1 MNGIIQSFF
10 VAKKPRTGFVF
21 EEVYMWHDS
30 GTISFDKWVQPGE
43 HWENPDTKRRFHGL
57 LNASGLLDKLII
69 IKARQGNIYTYIFT
83 CFENYLIIYNL
94 IL

>member
-1 MNGIIQSFF
+1 MQGIFNSLF
-10 VAKKPRTGFVF
+10 VKKPKTGFVF

-30 GTISFDKWVQPGE
+30 GSISFDKWVQPGE

-69 IKARQGNIYTYIFT
+69 IKARQGINILYIYIHMFLKLT
-83 CFENYLIIYNL
+83 IF
-94 IL
+94 

>member
-10 VAKKPRTGFVF
+10 VAKKPKCGFVF

-69 IKARQGNIYTYIFT
+69 IKARQGNIYIYIYTYMYMF
-83 CFENYLIIYNL
+83 
-94 IL
+94 